1 VVAEVALFAPSAA
14 PIAVIRPS
22 FSLHS
27 LELLEMSEETT
38 NGAVAPVDAA
48 TGPAFTVEKIYVKD
62 VSFESPNAPAV
73 FNEAVQPELQLNLNQ
88 RVQRLGE
95 NAFEV
100 VLAVTLT
107 CKAGDK
113 TAYVAEVQQAG
124 VFGLVGL
131 DPQSIDVLLGT
142 QCPNILFPYVR
153 SLVSEL
159 IQAGGFPPFFLQP
172 INFEGLYAETLRQR
186 QEQGE
191 TSLADSEPAG
201 NA

>member
-1 VVAEVALFAPSAA
+1 
-14 PIAVIRPS
+14 
-22 FSLHS
+22 
-27 LELLEMSEETT
+27 MSEEIT
-38 NGAVAPVDAA
+38 NGAAAPVDAA

-62 VSFESPNAPAV
+62 VSFESPNAPTI
-73 FNEAVQPELQLNLNQ
+73 FNDQVQPELQLNLNQ
-88 RVQRLGE
+88 QVQRLGE

-107 CKAGDK
+107 CQAGER
-113 TAYVAEVQQAG
+113 TAYVAEVKQAG

-153 SLVSEL
+153 QLVSDL
-159 IQAGGFPPFFLQP
+159 VQAGGFPPFFLQP
-172 INFEGLYAETLRQR
+172 INFEALYAESLRQR
-186 QEQGE
+186 AAQGGDS
-191 TSLADSEPAG
+191 SLANSEPAG